1 MDTELLGLQHQSAN
15 HVPRQHH
22 RQSLCF
28 CGGAGLTLGEI
39 NNYSSNACIGGKFGV
54 NAIMGLEYQLP
65 APLTL
70 GLDFRPGYGL
80 FFDQDYN
87 INAFDWKLVVA
98 LRYTL

>member
-1 MDTELLGLQHQSAN
+1 MYQGNITGNLYA
-15 HVPRQHH
+15 
-22 RQSLCF
+22 F
-28 CGGAGLTLGEI
+28 GGAGLTLGEI